1 MRRKIHRYF
10 FKKKER
16 ETENNCSD
24 GVGGAADK
32 IWKKRNGRVVKLSP
46 INKSGGLGRQNG
58 KNMMQNT
65 RATNGEY
72 IFQLCKYGRNKLIYI
87 VNKGLIKGE
96 RRQKSEKVL

>member
-1 MRRKIHRYF
+1 MQRW
-10 FKKKER
+10 
-16 ETENNCSD
+16 
-24 GVGGAADK
+24 GGGAADK

-46 INKSGGLGRQNG
+46 INKMAVWGDKMGR
-58 KNMMQNT
+58 NMMQNT

-96 RRQKSEKVL
+96 RRQKSEKFCKSFKFFCNLSDIFRCVLAT